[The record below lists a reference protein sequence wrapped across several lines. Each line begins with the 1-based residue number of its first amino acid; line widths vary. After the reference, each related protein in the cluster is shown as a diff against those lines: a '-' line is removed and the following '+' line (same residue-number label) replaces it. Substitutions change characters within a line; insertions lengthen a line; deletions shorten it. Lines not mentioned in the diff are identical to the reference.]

1 MSSREAI
8 ALTSAEQARVEQIG
22 QLVAQGAAGVPGLLG
37 LLTERSWSVRREAV
51 RALAAQGQ
59 VAAGALCELLRTQRD
74 DEARLAAAVDALVAS
89 PVELIEPL
97 TALAHDPNPAVA
109 ADAAQV
115 LGRRRNVR
123 AVPVLAGLVRHE
135 DDNVSVAAI
144 EALGRIGG
152 PQALDALVGAAQS
165 GHFFRVFPAID
176 VLGRCGDPRAIPPLA
191 ALASKPMY
199 QLEAA
204 RALGHTGESAA
215 VSPLAK
221 SLGHSNAAM
230 LRVTAVALAEL
241 LDRHLA
247 HYGNQDAPRA
257 ALHRAHVD
265 SATVGRLTRCIPD
278 ATHEERL
285 AIAVL
290 LGALGGEE
298 AAAGLRSLLDSSG
311 GVSEA
316 AALSLKRLGKE
327 SDQQVREA
335 LRAGDSAR
343 RQLLL
348 PIVTR
353 VVFQPELVECLKDE
367 DPAVRALA
375 CDALG
380 RVGATGAVAP
390 MFELLSDSNRRVV
403 QAAVG
408 AIQSL
413 GSADTRALALH
424 FAAEGSPEVRRRA
437 LQILS
442 YFGFPETL
450 PMLLKGVED
459 PEVATREV
467 SLTGLALLDAPE
479 AVDALLRAASA
490 PEEKIRGAAMR
501 ALGQAVRSDPR
512 VERALVSALDD
523 RQAWVRYY
531 ACQALGVRAVDGAAR
546 RIAAL
551 LDDEAGQVRVAAIE
565 ALSQLKGPEA
575 HEALATAARGD
586 DPDMQRAAL
595 IGLGHSKQPGVLP
608 LLLAAVVSPAPAT
621 RLVAL
626 SALAGAAP
634 LAALS
639 VLKAAARD
647 ADENVRSAALG
658 FLTSLP
664 VPGATAALI
673 ELAAV
678 PADRA
683 HVAPLLSVPAEGRVA
698 ALFSALQDADDEL
711 AATLASALVRLHN
724 AEASGA
730 LMRTLSAG
738 PVPARKAA
746 AASLASLH
754 SPAALAAL
762 ARAAQTDPDAQV
774 RQICGVL
781 LSN

>member
-1 MSSREAI
+1 MSPRDAI
-8 ALTSAEQARVEQIG
+8 ALTSAEQARVQQIG
-22 QLVAQGAAGVPGLLG
+22 QLVARGPAGVPGLLQ

-51 RALAAQGQ
+51 RALAAQGE
-59 VAAGALCELLRTQRD
+59 AAAEALCVLLRTQRD

-89 PVELIEPL
+89 PVDLLEPL
-97 TALAHDPNPAVA
+97 TALAHDGNPAVA

-115 LGRRRNVR
+115 LGRRRGAR
-123 AVPVLAGLVRHE
+123 AVPVLAELVAHR
-135 DDNVSVAAI
+135 DDNVAVAAI

-191 ALASKPMY
+191 ALSTHSMY
-199 QLEAA
+199 QLEVA

-215 VSPLAK
+215 VAPLAK
-221 SLGHSNAAM
+221 LLGSSNAAT
-230 LRVTAVALAEL
+230 LRVAAAALAEL
-241 LDRHLA
+241 LARHLER
-247 HYGNQDAPRA
+247 YGDQDAPRA

-265 SATVGRLTRCIPD
+265 AGAVGRLTRCLAD
-278 ATHEERL
+278 ATIEERL

-298 AAAGLRSLLDSSG
+298 AAAGLRSLLDSPG
-311 GVSEA
+311 PVSEA
-316 AALSLKRLGKE
+316 AASSLKRLGRD

-335 LRAGDSAR
+335 LREGDSAR
-343 RQLLL
+343 RLVLL

-353 VVFQPELVECLKDE
+353 GIFQPELVECLHDE
-367 DPAVRALA
+367 APEVRALA
-375 CDALG
+375 CEALG
-380 RVGATGAVAP
+380 RVGATGAVGA
-390 MFELLSDSNRRVV
+390 MFALLADPNRRVV

-413 GSADTRALALH
+413 GSADTQALALK
-424 FAAEGSPEVRRRA
+424 FATTGAPEVRRRA

-442 YFGFPETL
+442 YFGFPEAL
-450 PMLLKGVED
+450 PLLLAAAGDAD
-459 PEVATREV
+459 PATREV
-467 SLTGLALLDAPE
+467 ALSGLALLDAPE
-479 AVDALLRAASA
+479 AVEALLRAAQA
-490 PEEKIRGAAMR
+490 PEEKLRGAAMR
-501 ALGQAVRSDPR
+501 ALGQSVRSEPR
-512 VERALVSALDD
+512 IEQALVSALADG
-523 RQAWVRYY
+523 QAWVRYY
-531 ACQALGVRAVDGAAR
+531 ACQALGVRAADGAAR
-546 RIAAL
+546 RIEAL
-551 LDDEAGQVRVAAIE
+551 LQDEAGQVRVAAIE
-565 ALSQLKGPEA
+565 ALSQLQAPEA
-575 HEALATAARGD
+575 HEALRSAAQSG

-595 IGLGHSKQPGVLP
+595 IGLGHSKQPGALP
-608 LLLAAVVSPAPAT
+608 LLLAAVASPEPAT

-634 LAALS
+634 LAALP

-647 ADENVRSAALG
+647 RDENVRSAALG
-658 FLTSLP
+658 FLTSLE

-673 ELAAV
+673 ELAAA
-678 PADRA
+678 PAERERI
-683 HVAPLLSVPAEGRVA
+683 APLLSVPAEGRVP
-698 ALFSALQDADDEL
+698 ALYTALQGADDEQ
-711 AATLASALVRLHN
+711 AATLASALVRLHTV
-724 AEASGA
+724 EAAGA

-738 PVPARKAA
+738 AVPARKAA

-762 ARAAQTDPDAQV
+762 ARAAQTDPDPQV